1 MLSCNMYDTFKEG
14 KMQSQIKTIGASG
27 QISIGKEYAGRHVIV
42 EEIEKG
48 VWLIKTASIIP
59 DSEMWMHEEPA
70 KTKIDRALK
79 WAEENTPLESDL
91 RELSDK
97 FR

>member
-1 MLSCNMYDTFKEG
+1 
-14 KMQSQIKTIGASG
+14 MQAQIKTIGASG

>member
-1 MLSCNMYDTFKEG
+1 
-14 KMQSQIKTIGASG
+14 MQSQIKTIGASG

-48 VWLIKTASIIP
+48 VWLIKTANIIP
-59 DSEMWMHEEPA
+59 DSEMWMHKEPA
-70 KTKIDRALK
+70 KTKIDWALK

>member
-1 MLSCNMYDTFKEG
+1 
-14 KMQSQIKTIGASG
+14 MQSQIKTIGASG
-27 QISIGKEYAGRHVIV
+27 QISIGKEYAGRHVLV

>member
-1 MLSCNMYDTFKEG
+1 
-14 KMQSQIKTIGASG
+14 MQAQIKTIGASG
-27 QISIGKEYAGRHVIV
+27 QISIGKEYAGRHVLV

>member
-1 MLSCNMYDTFKEG
+1 
-14 KMQSQIKTIGASG
+14 MQSQIKTIGASG

-59 DSEMWMHEEPA
+59 DSEMWMHEEQA

>member
-70 KTKIDRALK
+70 KSRIDRAIK
-79 WAEENTPLESDL
+79 WAEENRPSETDL
-91 RELSDK
+91 SKLSGK
-97 FR
+97 IR

>member
-1 MLSCNMYDTFKEG
+1 
-14 KMQSQIKTIGASG
+14 MQSQIKTIGASG

-59 DSEMWMHEEPA
+59 DSEMWLHEEPA
-70 KTKIDRALK
+70 KSKIDRAIK
-79 WAEENTPLESDL
+79 WAEENIPSESDL
-91 RELSDK
+91 KELSEK
-97 FR
+97 IR